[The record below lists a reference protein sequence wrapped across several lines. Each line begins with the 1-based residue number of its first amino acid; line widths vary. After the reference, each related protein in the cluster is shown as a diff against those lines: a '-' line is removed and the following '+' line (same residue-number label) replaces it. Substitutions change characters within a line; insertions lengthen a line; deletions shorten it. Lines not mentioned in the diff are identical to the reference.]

1 MISGDDIIL
10 LFNVFNSNSAVDAL
24 HLYQYYI
31 IGAFLAKPMMK
42 RWKYKLNDIL
52 CSGKFKVACHVQMS
66 ILSSL

>member
-1 MISGDDIIL
+1 MSTCLDILTLKQLTLILHHIHRTSMISGDDIIL

-42 RWKYKLNDIL
+42 R
-52 CSGKFKVACHVQMS
+52 
-66 ILSSL
+66 